1 MATKYFVAIVNNK
14 TLLEEQIAVQKLL
27 VDYQREQL
35 KLEADRI
42 KQSEFWNNSLTFN
55 EDGTLLSIFGNEV
68 KDGEGRLAFL
78 DQLNQMT
85 GDQQIKVLKQLGY
98 TYKDKDGKQ
107 LTEKTCRTIL

>member
-1 MATKYFVAIVNNK
+1 
-14 TLLEEQIAVQKLL
+14 L

-55 EDGTLLSIFGNEV
+55 EDGTLLSIFGNEI

-78 DQLNQMT
+78 D
-85 GDQQIKVLKQLGY
+85 
-98 TYKDKDGKQ
+98 
-107 LTEKTCRTIL
+107 